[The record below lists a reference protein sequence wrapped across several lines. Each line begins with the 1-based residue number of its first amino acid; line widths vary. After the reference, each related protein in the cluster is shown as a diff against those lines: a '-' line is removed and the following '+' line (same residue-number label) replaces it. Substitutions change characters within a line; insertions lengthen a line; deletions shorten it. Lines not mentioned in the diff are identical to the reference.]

1 MFVSLERS
9 VPNDRTWTA
18 TLPQVKI
25 LHVIQSLSPSTG
37 GPPEALRHL
46 TRAYG
51 DAGVEVEIA
60 TQDDPDAPYLANFSM
75 PVHATGSKKSTYAY
89 SRELLDWLKQN
100 VGRFDGVVINGVWT
114 FHSLAAAIAARGRVP
129 YVVFTHGML
138 DPWFKRKYPAKHI
151 KKYVYWPAQ
160 HWVLHNAE
168 RVMFTSTLERDLAPQ
183 SFWPSHWKS
192 FVVPYGTGEPP
203 ADIAAQADAWYAR
216 VPGLRG
222 RRYLLFL
229 SRIHEKKGCDL
240 LIAAFARAA
249 ATYPEVDLV
258 IAGPDQVGLQAKL
271 QKQAEEL
278 GIAGRVHW
286 PGLLTGDAK
295 WGAVRNCE
303 AFILPSHQENF
314 GVVVA
319 ESLACGRPVLISN
332 QVNIWPEIEQEKVG
346 LVAPDTLAGT
356 EELIS
361 RWLALPEADRNGMAE
376 RATEVFRRRY
386 SMRSCAAAI
395 NGLFES
401 FTQK

>member
-1 MFVSLERS
+1 M
-9 VPNDRTWTA
+9 A
-18 TLPQVKI
+18 TPPVKI
-25 LHVIQSLSPSTG
+25 LHVISSLSPSTG

-51 DAGVEVEIA
+51 EVGVEVEIA
-60 TQDDPDAPYLANFSM
+60 TQDDPSAQYLTNFSV
-75 PVHATGSKKSTYAY
+75 PVHATGARSSTYAY
-89 SRELLDWLKQN
+89 SRELLDWLKRN
-100 VGRFDGVVINGVWT
+100 VGRFDGVIINGIWT
-114 FHSLAAAIAARGRVP
+114 YHGLAAAIAARGRVP

-138 DPWFKRKYPAKHI
+138 DPWFKRQYPAKHV
-151 KKYVYWPAQ
+151 KKYLYWPAQ
-160 HWVLHNAE
+160 YWVLHNAE

-183 SFWPSHWKS
+183 SFWPNHWKS

-203 ADIAAQADAWYAR
+203 TNIEAQAEAWFGR
-216 VPGLRG
+216 VPELRG

-240 LIAAFARAA
+240 LIEAFARVAPK
-249 ATYPEVDLV
+249 YPEVDLV

-278 GIAGRVHW
+278 GIASRVHW

-332 QVNIWPEIEQEKVG
+332 QVNIWPEIEQEGVG

-361 RWLALPEADRNGMAE
+361 RWLALPAADGDAMIAR
-376 RATEVFRRRY
+376 TSEVFRRRY

-395 NGLFES
+395 KELFSS
-401 FTQK
+401 FPRK